1 MDVETDAEYT
11 RKMIDGLIKIQDDIL
26 KIPNLSIKQKDDIDR
41 LGEELDFLS
50 LQTDDMKIKL
60 ALVDMMNRMN

>member
-1 MDVETDAEYT
+1 
-11 RKMIDGLIKIQDDIL
+11 MIDGLIKIQDDIL

-50 LQTDDMKIKL
+50 LQTDDAKIKL

>member
-1 MDVETDAEYT
+1 LDVETDAEYT

-50 LQTDDMKIKL
+50 LQTDDAKIKL

>member
-1 MDVETDAEYT
+1 MDLETDAQYT

-50 LQTDDMKIKL
+50 LQTDDTKIKL